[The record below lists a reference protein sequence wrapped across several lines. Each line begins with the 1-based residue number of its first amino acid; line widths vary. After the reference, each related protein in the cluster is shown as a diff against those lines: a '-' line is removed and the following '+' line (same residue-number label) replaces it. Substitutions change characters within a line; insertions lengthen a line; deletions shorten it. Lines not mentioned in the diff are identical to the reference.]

1 MSQWQWCILP
11 VSKPVILCFVYYVIM
26 CSYLNQLQCG
36 PDITRSIFSK
46 VYEGWIRSFIFERL
60 TYVLPFHDFF
70 HDVVYRV
77 KVDGVITESNGISI
91 QMLWS
96 NSTISRKWNSVCI
109 IYMYIYKYSNNSRYS
124 NFAKCLNYDRRIP
137 EAYVAYTLISS
148 NIIIP
153 CVLFA
158 LLLRLKVVLYC
169 SLMLLCFP
177 FP

>member
-1 MSQWQWCILP
+1 
-11 VSKPVILCFVYYVIM
+11 M

-60 TYVLPFHDFF
+60 TYVLPFHEFF

-91 QMLWS
+91 QVLWY
-96 NSTISRKWNSVCI
+96 NSTISRKWNSICI
-109 IYMYIYKYSNNSRYS
+109 IYIYINNSREVSSNTYIWYS
-124 NFAKCLNYDRRIP
+124 NFVKCLNYDRRILV
-137 EAYVAYTLISS
+137 AYVAYTLISY

-153 CVLFA
+153 CFLFA